1 MSLKLLLREYP
12 QRAFAILTD
21 THALIF
27 RHSLSS
33 TISDT
38 SSYNET
44 SARSSAPKCMVEFTA
59 REDVESTDYRVLRA
73 SGIHG
78 TLGLVNVNADVYLC
92 VINGAVRV
100 ATGM

>member
-1 MSLKLLLREYP
+1 M
-12 QRAFAILTD
+12 TN

-27 RHSLSS
+27 RHSISS
-33 TISDT
+33 TTLDPSI
-38 SSYNET
+38 YNDK

-59 REDVESTDYRVLRA
+59 REDVELTDYRVLRE

-92 VINGAVRV
+92 VISGAVRV